1 MATRPIVPRGDG
13 EGSLG
18 TSVKKWGNVFTEKIN
33 GMKPEELAGV
43 TVATAPSYYQR
54 ESLATPAQTAITIHP
69 TWLNING
76 TGYVKLEDTTIN
88 LNLTGSWDD
97 DTYAVAANR
106 KGRDVYIY
114 ATATADSITPGFV
127 LSLNSTV
134 PTGYT
139 ADNSRKIGGFH
150 CLCTDVGS
158 ITGHTLTGYVA
169 GDILPQSV
177 WDLSFRAVSENAG
190 MVYVPGIGKWVDIY
204 LPSWQN
210 GGMASVNGGTIVDGS
225 STPAINGELAVEYF
239 GLVGKELISRDEF
252 IVAMAGSNQGTN
264 IYGSADPGTTGGH
277 KDTANRRMISN
288 YGIEDGCGALY
299 QWGRDQ
305 YETFYNAGGNATT
318 FKGAYYASANDYYL
332 SGYSWQQKPVFNSNI
347 ESTAKGQCAGL
358 LRRVLLGANWSD
370 GANCGSRAANCK
382 YFSADY
388 VGDVSARGVSS
399 LRRTA

>member
-1 MATRPIVPRGDG
+1 MATRNIVPRGDG
-13 EGSLG
+13 EGSVG
-18 TSVKKWGNVFTEKIN
+18 TSEKNWGGVWTKKIN
-33 GMKPEELAGV
+33 GMNPEELAGV

-54 ESLATPAQTAITIHP
+54 ESLPTPAQTSITISP
-69 TWLNING
+69 TWVNIGG
-76 TGYVKLEDTTIN
+76 TGYVLTESKTVNI
-88 LNLTGSWDD
+88 NLTGSWDAD
-97 DTYAVAANR
+97 SYATAANR
-106 KGRDVYIY
+106 AGKDVYIY
-114 ATATADSITPGFV
+114 ATATENSITPGFI

-139 ADNSRKIGGFH
+139 AINSRKIGGFH
-150 CLCTDVGS
+150 CLCVAVGS

-190 MVYVPGIGKWVDIY
+190 MVWVPGAGKWVDIY
-204 LPSWQN
+204 LPSWSN
-210 GGMASVNGGTIVDGS
+210 GAMVSAYGGTIVDGS

-239 GLVGKELISRDEF
+239 GLVGKTLISRDEF

-288 YGIEDGCGALY
+288 YGIEDGCGALW

-305 YETFYNAGGNATT
+305 YENFFNAGGNATT
-318 FKGAYYASANDYYL
+318 YKGSYLNSANEYSL

-347 ESTAKGQCAGL
+347 ESTAKGQCDGL
-358 LRRVLLGANWSD
+358 LRRVLLGASWSV
-370 GANCGSRAANCK
+370 GASCGSRAADCHV
-382 YFSADY
+382 FSAY
-388 VGDVSARGVSS
+388 CGGSVSARGVSS